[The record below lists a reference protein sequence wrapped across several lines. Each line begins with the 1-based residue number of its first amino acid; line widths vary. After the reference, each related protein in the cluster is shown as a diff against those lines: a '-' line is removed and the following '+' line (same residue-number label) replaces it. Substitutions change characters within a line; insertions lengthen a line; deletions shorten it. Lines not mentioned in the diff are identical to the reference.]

1 MASKPYR
8 IPKPQPLIAR
18 DPGAMRWGSQIHRGE
33 LYRIKHPSGDPKRS
47 RVVVV
52 VSRAAHLASRFS
64 TAICAPV
71 YTQRGG
77 LSSEVEVGPA
87 EGLKHASAILCD
99 VLTSFPARP
108 ADRVRRHARAG
119 QARRAPRRAA
129 DRARCRVSLRPASC
143 LSGQHRILS
152 KLVA

>member
-8 IPKPQPLIAR
+8 VPKPRPAVAR
-18 DPGAMRWGSQIHRGE
+18 DASAMRWSSQIRRGE

-52 VSRAAHLASRFS
+52 VSRGAHLASRFS

-77 LSSEVEVGPA
+77 LASEVEVGPA
-87 EGLKHASAILCD
+87 EGLKHPSAILCD
-99 VLTSFPARP
+99 VLTSFPRTQLTDYVGTLGSAKL
-108 ADRVRRHARAG
+108 
-119 QARRAPRRAA
+119 AA
-129 DRARCRVSLRPASC
+129 LKTALRIA
-143 LSGQHRILS
+143 LD
-152 KLVA
+152 VE

>member
-1 MASKPYR
+1 
-8 IPKPQPLIAR
+8 
-18 DPGAMRWGSQIHRGE
+18 MRWGSQIHRGE

-99 VLTSFPARP
+99 VLTSFPRSQLTDYVGTLGP
-108 ADRVRRHARAG
+108 VKL
-119 QARRAPRRAA
+119 AA
-129 DRARCRVSLRPASC
+129 LTTALRIA
-143 LSGQHRILS
+143 LA
-152 KLVA
+152 VE

>member
-1 MASKPYR
+1 LASKPYR
-8 IPKPQPLIAR
+8 IPKPRPLIAR
-18 DPGAMRWGSQIHRGE
+18 DPGAPRWGSQIHRGE

-64 TAICAPV
+64 TTICAPV

-99 VLTSFPARP
+99 VLTSFPRGQLTDYVGTLGP
-108 ADRVRRHARAG
+108 AKL
-119 QARRAPRRAA
+119 AA
-129 DRARCRVSLRPASC
+129 LTTALRIA
-143 LSGQHRILS
+143 LD
-152 KLVA
+152 VE

>member
-8 IPKPQPLIAR
+8 IPIPKPKPLIAR

-99 VLTSFPARP
+99 VLTSFPRSQLTDYVGTLGP
-108 ADRVRRHARAG
+108 AKL
-119 QARRAPRRAA
+119 AA
-129 DRARCRVSLRPASC
+129 LKAALRIA
-143 LSGQHRILS
+143 LD
-152 KLVA
+152 VE

>member
-1 MASKPYR
+1 MATKPYR
-8 IPKPQPLIAR
+8 IPKPRPLVAR
-18 DPGAMRWGSQIHRGE
+18 DPGAPRWGSQIHRGE

-99 VLTSFPARP
+99 VLTSFPRSQLTDYVGTLGP
-108 ADRVRRHARAG
+108 AKL
-119 QARRAPRRAA
+119 AA
-129 DRARCRVSLRPASC
+129 LETAM
-143 LSGQHRILS
+143 RIALD
-152 KLVA
+152 VE